1 MKTLYSFQTQGVRL
15 QLVEDYG
22 HVYRI
27 FLNRKLEFQSKM
39 IDVSKYQF
47 NGYVKQYLFQGDIF
61 RN

>member
-27 FLNRKLEFQSKM
+27 ILNRKLEFQSKM
-39 IDVSKYQF
+39 LDVTKYQF
-47 NGYVKQYLFQGDIF
+47 NGYVKQYLYQGDIF
-61 RN
+61 QN

>member
-27 FLNRKLEFQSKM
+27 ILNRKLEFQSKM
-39 IDVSKYQF
+39 LDVTKYQF
-47 NGYVKQYLFQGDIF
+47 NGYVKQYLY
-61 RN
+61 

>member
-22 HVYRI
+22 PVYRI
-27 FLNRKLEFQSKM
+27 ILNRRLEFQSSM
-39 IDVSKYQF
+39 LDVSKYQF
-47 NGYVKQYLFQGDIF
+47 NGYVKQYLYQGDIF

>member
-27 FLNRKLEFQSKM
+27 ILNRRLEFQSSM
-39 IDVSKYQF
+39 LDVSKYQF
-47 NGYVKQYLFQGDIF
+47 NGYVKQYLYQGDIF
-61 RN
+61 QN